1 MSINTG
7 APNIQNSGMYFEFG
21 FILHF
26 DICVLGLVLHWIRHI
41 ISLPM
46 PRPKNI
52 RVVKKFSKIVLG
64 LEVESLY
71 RDNPLLGVAIS
82 ICNFWG
88 LHKQTNKQMS
98 LDYDE
103 KSVMIP

>member
-1 MSINTG
+1 
-7 APNIQNSGMYFEFG
+7 
-21 FILHF
+21 
-26 DICVLGLVLHWIRHI
+26 
-41 ISLPM
+41 M

-88 LHKQTNKQMS
+88 LHKQTNNVRLHIVKEIFI
-98 LDYDE
+98 LYD
-103 KSVMIP
+103 IAF

>member
-1 MSINTG
+1 MT
-7 APNIQNSGMYFEFG
+7 
-21 FILHF
+21 H
-26 DICVLGLVLHWIRHI
+26 
-41 ISLPM
+41 
-46 PRPKNI
+46 NI

-88 LHKQTNKQMS
+88 LHKQTNKQTIG
-98 LDYDE
+98 
-103 KSVMIP
+103 SVGQRASKLPAVFGVLMK